1 MSLYRS
7 GKEEICQMNPAWK
20 QMAEKAMLTEI
31 VPKLVGARPRYDKRG
46 EDQREEGQERSIC
59 EYLGDGRGQGSID
72 SQ

>member
-31 VPKLVGARPRYDKRG
+31 VLKLVGARPRVSKL
-46 EDQREEGQERSIC
+46 QSGQPGSRPRSS
-59 EYLGDGRGQGSID
+59 EL
-72 SQ
+72 